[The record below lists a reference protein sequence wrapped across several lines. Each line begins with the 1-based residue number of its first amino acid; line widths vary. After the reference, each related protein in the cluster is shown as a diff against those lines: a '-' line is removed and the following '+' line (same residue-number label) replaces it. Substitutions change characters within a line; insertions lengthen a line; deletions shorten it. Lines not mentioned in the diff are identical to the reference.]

1 MKMAFFWSVSFSDS
15 WRHQFVCHPKWSD
28 HLDGQRDADTD
39 LQWPRGNSG
48 RQHTGTL
55 TSQVLYWDV
64 LQSYQGLQYTGEL
77 FYLCMK
83 LLRHI
88 RGCNTQVNHFL
99 SCMKL
104 FSQIRGCNT
113 QVNHFLPCMKL
124 FSQIRGCSTQMNH
137 FLCCMKLFGQ
147 IRGCRTQVSRF
158 LCCRLKVFTY
168 SRGCNT

>member
-64 LQSYQGLQYTGEL
+64 LQSYQGKATHRYADFSGVVPGCFSVRSGLQYTGES
-77 FYLCMK
+77 FS
-83 LLRHI
+83 LLYEVVQSDQ
-88 RGCNTQVNHFL
+88 GLQNTAKSISLL
-99 SCMKL
+99 SSEGVHL
-104 FSQIRGCNT
+104 
-113 QVNHFLPCMKL
+113 
-124 FSQIRGCSTQMNH
+124 
-137 FLCCMKLFGQ
+137 
-147 IRGCRTQVSRF
+147 
-158 LCCRLKVFTY
+158 
-168 SRGCNT
+168 